1 MAKVQTRRTQR
12 RVQGSGISQMGF
24 LAAINYFTKS
34 SILKCCMAPRIAI
47 VTISITAMISTNWYL
62 NRLKAAVKT
71 IILLKLNY
79 AVGEQ
84 SFLMM
89 GSGAEQILKQLK
101 KFLSPGATFQ
111 KVQIPQYDLLKGSV
125 PPTQSTK
132 QLKKFSYPFHNITII
147 FLPLTMNNNNKKL
160 RYN

>member
-12 RVQGSGISQMGF
+12 RVQGSGISQMVF

-111 KVQIPQYDLLKGSV
+111 KVQIPQYDLLKSLVTPNTKHKIARKVFV
-125 PPTQSTK
+125 PLSQH
-132 QLKKFSYPFHNITII
+132 YNN
-147 FLPLTMNNNNKKL
+147 FLTPDNEQQHQNLPDF
-160 RYN
+160 